1 MQAGDAGEGLP
12 RMIPTRTAADT
23 NDRGLSLRDRKER
36 RSCTFDACLFFSD
49 DFLSPF
55 LFMEEISQ
63 RADPVLRLL
72 PTDRVYVSECR
83 YIICIL

>member
-1 MQAGDAGEGLP
+1 MQTLDAGEGLL
-12 RMIPTRTAADT
+12 RMIPARTAADP
-23 NDRGLSLRDRKER
+23 DDCFLSLCDREER
-36 RSCTFDACLFFSD
+36 RSCTFDAFLFFSD

-72 PTDRVYVSECR
+72 PADRVYVSECR
-83 YIICIL
+83 QIIGIL